1 MLNIILFLVFI
12 YSIFKIPSLAW
23 ILLLANAFIF
33 VWHMFIAK
41 FRFSFK
47 DSAMYM
53 FFGLPGSGKST
64 VCADIVRQ
72 GNTKKK
78 FKNIGFFC
86 NFPVSGAYKITR
98 EDIGVYDLRTP
109 DQPKAVLLLD
119 EASTVYFKRNAVSKD
134 PKKQFKD
141 SENEFHSMHRH
152 YQCMEVFFAQ
162 SWDGVDLRLREL
174 STRLFYVE
182 HSWLRNFIKIRQ
194 ISKIF
199 AIDENHQPIDGYD
212 FVKFS
217 SRYVWAPSCWKLFD
231 SYTCPELQEKKWD
244 VWEPFPVV
252 SKKFP
257 FVWLDWRKSRSH
269 VCDDGE
275 GVGEGSLPD
284 QDTNDEV

>member
-1 MLNIILFLVFI
+1 MLNIILILVSVFCFFKINSLFWIFLFFNFLLFVHHFF
-12 YSIFKIPSLAW
+12 IFKY
-23 ILLLANAFIF
+23 
-33 VWHMFIAK
+33 
-41 FRFSFK
+41 RFSFK

-72 GNTKKK
+72 GNTVKSLKH
-78 FKNIGFFC
+78 IGFFC
-86 NFPVSGAYKITR
+86 NFPVSGAYKISR
-98 EDIGVYDLRTP
+98 SDIGTYDLRTE
-109 DQPKAVLLLD
+109 DKPKSVLLLD

-134 PKKQFKD
+134 PHKQFKD

-182 HSWLRNFIKIRQ
+182 HSRIRNFIKIRQ

-217 SRYVWAPSCWKLFD
+217 SRYVWAPRCWKLFD
-231 SYTCPELQEKKWD
+231 SYTCPQLPSRDWD
-244 VWEPFPVV
+244 LWESFPVQ
-252 SKKFP
+252 SKRFK
-257 FVWLDWRKSRSH
+257 LLAHSH
-269 VCDDGE
+269 VCDSGE

-284 QDTNDEV
+284 QDIEG